1 MIVCGGSA
9 VSIPP
14 VVGEFAT
21 VVTGLVIVLDP
32 LAIVPVLVG
41 LTANRDP
48 RESRRLIYRVI
59 ASATVLLLFFTATG
73 TWVLRLFGVT
83 LNDLRVGG
91 GLLLLLIA
99 LRMVVE
105 GRMGSGKEEDYK
117 AAIVPLISPL
127 LVGPGAITAAVVLAA
142 IHGVL
147 FTALAAVA
155 SMLIC
160 LLLFLS
166 TGLVQRVLGE
176 SGANLVTR
184 VMGILIATIAV
195 SYIRDGIFSSIKAF
209 RQP

>member
-1 MIVCGGSA
+1 MT
-9 VSIPP
+9 IPP
-14 VVGEFAT
+14 VVGEFVT
-21 VVTGLVIVLDP
+21 VVTALVIVLDP

-41 LTANRDP
+41 LTSGRDP
-48 RESRRLIYRVI
+48 RESRRLVYRVI
-59 ASATVLLLFFTATG
+59 AGATILLLFFTVAG
-73 TWVLRLFGVT
+73 TWVLRLFDVT
-83 LNDLRVGG
+83 LNDLRIGG

-105 GRMGSGKEEDYK
+105 GRMGSGKEEDYQ

-142 IHGVL
+142 LHGVL
-147 FTALAAVA
+147 FTALAALA
-155 SMLIC
+155 SMVIC

-166 TGLVQRVLGE
+166 TGLVQRLLGQ

-195 SYIRDGIFSSIKAF
+195 SYIRDGIFSSLKAF
-209 RQP
+209 RQL